1 MRWFYLLHLVAY
13 TCIFYAVGNTRC
25 FYGIS
30 ISLSALPRKS
40 RMKAKDDIDTV
51 DHSIRSPFLCTVSIS
66 KYYSVSR
73 ETNGFIKFLTN
84 IWKTVCTVISSFFFF
99 LPFYRTKE
107 IGSCDCYHS
116 EKLRFIFDSTTGPM
130 ALIFMT
136 SVYFFNHFR
145 YSLRA
150 RSYRVFQ
157 RNYLFSFLSI
167 DKFIFALPSPL
178 LFFFLPLK
186 TSPFCRDSTH
196 IDR

>member
-51 DHSIRSPFLCTVSIS
+51 DHSIRNPFLCAVSIS

-73 ETNGFIKFLTN
+73 ETNGFIEFLTN
-84 IWKTVCTVISSFFFF
+84 IWKTVCTLISSFFFFF

-178 LFFFLPLK
+178 LFF
-186 TSPFCRDSTH
+186 SPP
-196 IDR
+196 